1 MSESINQLAD
11 LIMGIIQ
18 EKVDERIDQKV
29 ADLQE
34 GVDTVAAFDIQDHTA
49 DILAIMEVEY
59 DIDTRVADALSECTF
74 TTTID

>member
-34 GVDTVAAFDIQDHTA
+34 GVDTV
-49 DILAIMEVEY
+49 
-59 DIDTRVADALSECTF
+59 DIDTRITDALSECTF